1 VCGLRWSDLDSDA
14 RTLSIKRSIAS
25 VPGGTIVK
33 DTKSHAARRISL
45 DDDTI
50 AILELQRDRV
60 KHRAEVCQLAF
71 NDDGYVFTAT
81 ADGRCLSDG
90 SRDQVVQQR
99 VHQPFAARAR
109 PTRSRVRVAATQW
122 LRSGHQCARSRLPR
136 ADHFRSQ
143 QLARHADRQLCT
155 QALLNVSQGCLPTC
169 DLGCVL

>member
-60 KHRAEVCQLAF
+60 RHRAEVCQLAF

-81 ADGRCLSDG
+81 ADGSEPLHPDTITKGFAR
-90 SRDQVVQQR
+90 VQKR
-99 VHQPFAARAR
+99 TGLNGPDCTTCVI
-109 PTRSRVRVAATQW
+109 STQH
-122 LRSGHQCARSRLPR
+122 S
-136 ADHFRSQ
+136 
-143 QLARHADRQLCT
+143 
-155 QALLNVSQGCLPTC
+155 
-169 DLGCVL
+169 